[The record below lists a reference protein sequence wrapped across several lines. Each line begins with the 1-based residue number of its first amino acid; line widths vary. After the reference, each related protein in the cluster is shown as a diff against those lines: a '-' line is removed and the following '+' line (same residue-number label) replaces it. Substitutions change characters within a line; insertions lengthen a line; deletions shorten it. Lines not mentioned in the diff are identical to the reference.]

1 MNQPNTYL
9 DNQLKD
15 KLKALRSYE
24 SQTYAKWGN
33 RKRIFKMVGVDFE
46 IKFCRAEM
54 MLKESLRKET
64 TQKNIKIARVDM
76 MNRAFEQLNIKLE
89 SSGYPQIQPNARSF
103 RFDNKNILVCDTD
116 EEKPLLIKIH
126 KQEQDVAIFSIEE
139 LLRCIPK
146 DFMEAKQLLSKLSKE
161 VNFEDNW
168 RAKDKDKKKKRYR

>member
-1 MNQPNTYL
+1 MNQPNIYL

-15 KLKALRSYE
+15 KLKALRTYE

-54 MLKESLRKET
+54 MLKESLRQET
-64 TQKNIKIARVDM
+64 TQRKISRVDM

-126 KQEQDVAIFSIEE
+126 KQEEDVAIFSIEE

-161 VNFEDNW
+161 VNFE
-168 RAKDKDKKKKRYR
+168 RITYRNKSANKIKEKC

>member
-9 DNQLKD
+9 DKQLNT
-15 KLKALRSYE
+15 KLKELRTYE

-33 RKRIFKMVGVDFE
+33 RKRIFKIVGVDFE

-54 MLKESLRKET
+54 ILKKSLQSEPAKR
-64 TQKNIKIARVDM
+64 KIARVEM
-76 MNRAFEQLNIKLE
+76 MDRALQQLNIKLE
-89 SSGYPQIQPNARSF
+89 SSGYHQIQPNARSF

-126 KQEQDVAIFSIEE
+126 KQEKDVAIFSVEE

-146 DFMEAKQLLSKLSKE
+146 DFIDAKQLLSNLDKS
-161 VNFEDNW
+161 VNF
-168 RAKDKDKKKKRYR
+168 KKISYGKG

>member
-9 DNQLKD
+9 EKQFKD
-15 KLKALRSYE
+15 KLKALRAYE
-24 SQTYAKWGN
+24 SETYAKWGN
-33 RKRIFKMVGVDFE
+33 RKRILKMVGVDFE

-64 TQKNIKIARVDM
+64 TQRKISRLEM
-76 MNRAFEQLNIKLE
+76 MDRALQQLNIKLE
-89 SSGYPQIQPNARSF
+89 SSGSPQIQPNARLF

-126 KQEQDVAIFSIEE
+126 KQEEDVAIFSIEE

-146 DFMEAKQLLSKLSKE
+146 DFMDAKHLLSKLSKE
-161 VNFEDNW
+161 VNFE
-168 RAKDKDKKKKRYR
+168 RITYRNKSATKIKEKC